1 MSHTFF
7 TAVSQAVAMSKQRI
21 NVDIEGLGDGRIKVL
36 LSANLGPTPE
46 NASASEVQ
54 LRAALAKPLLVSG
67 TPEEVEEALHER
79 VKAHAAVINEGA
91 SLLEQIR
98 SLGAKAMAERK
109 GGAPATAAQPE
120 EEDDDV
126 EEERGDSKPVAQQT
140 TPAPAAPAAFDSLAE
155 LF

>member
-46 NASASEVQ
+46 SASASEVQ

-79 VKAHAAVINEGA
+79 VKAHAAVLNEGE

-109 GGAPATAAQPE
+109 GDAPATAAQP